1 MQAGGPGQP
10 RCPGVRP
17 GHLRAGGACR
27 AADPPAAAAA
37 ACPGWGLLGHPV
49 GRLAVLLLLLGS
61 GPAVAAA
68 AAAPG
73 GAWGC
78 LA

>member
-10 RCPGVRP
+10 RCPGGRL
-17 GHLRAGGACR
+17 GHLRAGGACW
-27 AADPPAAAAA
+27 AAAPPAAAAA
-37 ACPGWGLLGHPV
+37 CRGWGLLGHPV
-49 GRLAVLLLLLGS
+49 GRLVVLVLLLGG

-73 GAWGC
+73 GVWGC